1 MRKITTLLLTLFLMC
16 SVSITV
22 FAQEVIVNTSVPDS
36 HTLTVTADHAQV
48 LYQGHSD
55 SNFEIP
61 RLSEPTLLICADDG
75 YKLSKVTLNGE
86 NITDKVIGN
95 YYTLAPV
102 YEDKK
107 LVVETIAVPIASDS
121 IHDISGTVTDENGKP
136 IAGVTVYIGGK
147 TDVTDKNG
155 NFKVEGVPN
164 GNHSVKITDKDGKTI
179 GYTKLDIS
187 EGELKVTN
195 KSDGSYAVTV
205 PKNAPFY
212 IKLVVQTNSKDTE
225 SKPADNKNTNNKTTI
240 DSVQN
245 VTPTRPGS
253 TNILQTGD
261 FSNTNLW
268 LSLMSASATALFI
281 VIYMNRKKNKPE

>member
-16 SVSITV
+16 SISITG
-22 FAQEVIVNTSVPDS
+22 FAQEVTVNTSVPNS

-48 LYQGHSD
+48 LYQGRSD
-55 SNFEIP
+55 NSFEIP
-61 RLSEPTLLICADDG
+61 RLSEPTLLIRADDG

-95 YYTLAPV
+95 NYTLAPV

-107 LVVETIAVPIASDS
+107 LVVETAAVPIDSDS
-121 IHDISGTVTDENGKP
+121 FHDISGTVTDENGNP
-136 IAGVTVYIGGK
+136 IAGVTVDIGGK
-147 TDVTDKNG
+147 TNVTDKNG
-155 NFKVEGVPN
+155 NFKVEDVPN

-187 EGELKVTN
+187 EGELNVTKN
-195 KSDGSYAVTV
+195 SDGSYAVTA
-205 PKNAPFY
+205 PKNAAFY
-212 IKLVVQTNSKDTE
+212 MKLTVKIDSKDTD
-225 SKPADNKNTNNKTTI
+225 SKPADNKTTDSKTTI

-261 FSNTNLW
+261 FSNINLW
-268 LSLMSASATALFI
+268 FSLMSASATALFI
-281 VIYMNRKKNKPE
+281 VIFINHRKKKQN